1 MITIID
7 APCGTGK
14 TSWAI
19 QEMNRHPEKPF
30 VYCTPFLDE
39 IQRVRISCGKERFK
53 EPLPYT
59 GTKIDDFNDLLS
71 QNVNICV
78 THSTFL
84 NSTEETLQ
92 AIHEGGY
99 TLILDE
105 CLDVVQPF
113 NSISTVEDV
122 PRQQMSKN
130 DVKWLLTNGVI
141 TIGDDSKVTWCG
153 GTAGN
158 DFKFSEAQRLACAG
172 RLYCV
177 NGTFLVTIFPPEIF
191 TAFDEVFAMTYCF
204 DGYTMKYYL
213 IMFNLGYELR
223 SIANDN
229 GLYSLVPYNPDADYV
244 FREKCAELIGFCSED
259 KLNQPETRS
268 LARNWF
274 EKASKDDLK
283 SLRNQLAHFYRR
295 YLKSKNVKAADIMW
309 TTLKPY
315 DKDLKGAGYTQTAS
329 ITKKEREKLSS
340 SEIERLEKQYS
351 CFVPCNARATNDFKD
366 RWALAYCLNLY
377 QNRYIIRFFKD
388 NAVDIDEDAYTIAN
402 LVQWLCRS
410 RLRKGKAIELYM
422 PSLRMRKL
430 LSKWLK
436 V

>member
-1 MITIID
+1 
-7 APCGTGK
+7 
-14 TSWAI
+14 
-19 QEMNRHPEKPF
+19 MNKHPEKPF

-39 IQRVRISCGKERFK
+39 IDRVRKSCGKERFK

-59 GTKIDDFNDLLS
+59 GTKIEDFNDLLS

-130 DVKWLLTNGVI
+130 DVSWLLANGVI
-141 TIGDDSKVTWCG
+141 TIDGNSKVVWCG

-158 DFKFSEAQRLACAG
+158 DFKFSEAQRLAFDG

-191 TAFDEVFAMTYCF
+191 TAFNEVFAMTYCF
-204 DGYTMKYYL
+204 NGYTMKYYL
-213 IMFNLGYELR
+213 LMFNLCYELR
-223 SIANDN
+223 SIKNDN
-229 GLYSLVPYNPDADYV
+229 GAYSLVHYNPEADYA
-244 FREKCAELIGFCSED
+244 FRRKCAELINLCSED
-259 KLNQPETRS
+259 RLNQPITRS

-274 EKASKDDLK
+274 DKASKDDLK
-283 SLRNQLAHFYRR
+283 SLKNQLGYYFRR
-295 YLKSKNVKAADIMW
+295 YLKSMNVKAADIMW
-309 TTLKPY
+309 TTLKPH
-315 DKDLKGAGYTQTAS
+315 DKDLKGDGYTRIAP
-329 ITKKEREKLSS
+329 ITKTDREKLSS
-340 SEIERLEKQYS
+340 NEIERLEKQLS
-351 CFVPCNARATNDFKD
+351 CFVPCNARATNDFKH
-366 RWALAYCLNLY
+366 RWALAYCLNLH
-377 QNRYIIRFFKD
+377 QNRYIVRFFRD
-388 NAVDIDEDAYTIAN
+388 NGIDYNEDAFTIAN
-402 LVQWLCRS
+402 LIQWLCRS
-410 RLRKGKAIELYM
+410 RLREGREIELYM
-422 PSLRMRKL
+422 PSLRMRDL
-430 LSKWLK
+430 LTKWMDI
-436 V
+436 